1 MFVAHVAKTLLFAC
15 IEIIRNELNVVR
27 FKLSGSKKQ
36 RRVTSIIN
44 VRKESHA
51 NGFWNGFPVTESGK
65 NPR

>member
-1 MFVAHVAKTLLFAC
+1 MFVAHVAKILLFAC

-36 RRVTSIIN
+36 RRVTSIVN

-51 NGFWNGFPVTESGK
+51 NGF
-65 NPR
+65 